1 MENIYFYALI
11 AIVGAFFLI
20 DTFISYL
27 NAKNWSETLPDA
39 AKEIYD
45 EEKYQKSQSY
55 EKQKYKFSKIS

>member
-20 DTFISYL
+20 DSFISYL
-27 NAKNWSETLPDA
+27 NAKNWSEVLPNE